1 MIPINDYVVLRNL
14 LFLSFTIN
22 GQRSYCVRRKTW
34 VRAAMEVQGW
44 ILQRMICVL
53 EETFLQWRQLKS
65 EKNLPD
71 DDSVARYLL
80 KSAHDRAIFDASKFD
95 QLYLSFVAI

>member
-1 MIPINDYVVLRNL
+1 MADEVIVRDARRGSGRPWKYKDGYCNVVKVIR
-14 LFLSFTIN
+14 I
-22 GQRSYCVRRKTW
+22 
-34 VRAAMEVQGW
+34 
-44 ILQRMICVL
+44 L